1 MKTKNRF
8 LLVLAMML
16 ASATG
21 AWAQQSWDCGNTK
34 VTLSDEGV
42 LTVSAVTGTDGK
54 MADYEDE
61 NGLPWANYR
70 WNFKSIVVETGVT
83 YIGKRTFFNASNAK
97 TISIGKD
104 ATIIADSAFM
114 WCRAANSITISEG
127 LKSIGE
133 RAFYG
138 CYQLRNLILPTSLES
153 IDSEALT
160 NNNLTGLFVKA
171 TTPPV
176 LENDQAISWPRI
188 YVPEASVSAY
198 KAAEYWRN
206 RTIDIDFSDNY
217 IPFTYDFGGFTTFA
231 GTAWK
236 GIEQTLGITP
246 ADGFSITGRTN
257 ISDNNT
263 FTPAKDA
270 TEYNYAVA
278 MKSAE
283 GNGISFE
290 QVPVTANLLVLANKN
305 ADKVTISAG
314 TPDEKG
320 MIANVKAGQE
330 ISVTVKE
337 GYKLR
342 KAGVYKGSVITVTG
356 EKLTTDLNGQQ
367 GDTWGVIAYKNQ
379 RKITVTDEGYVKAV
393 ANENAQ
399 LMYADGGGND
409 VAVKSTDAY
418 SSDVQYRWV
427 VTSNK

>member
-61 NGLPWANYR
+61 YSMPWSDYR
-70 WNFKSIVVETGVT
+70 WNFKSIVVENGVT